1 MENKKVKV
9 GNVYNKQEALQ
20 IYADSTEKYKAAL
33 VSTADTKNKITNYFE
48 AI

>member
-9 GNVYNKQEALQ
+9 GNVCNKQEALQ
-20 IYADSTEKYKAAL
+20 IYADSFEKYKTASI
-33 VSTADTKNKITNYFE
+33 STADTKNKITNYFE